1 MTVLYSIL
9 HLLVDGL
16 CAMAMFGRYLP
27 MEYGYIY
34 IWFCYLPESCIC
46 RDVVLNS

>member
-27 MEYGYIY
+27 MEYGIFTYG
-34 IWFCYLPESCIC
+34 SVIC
-46 RDVVLNS
+46 RKAVFAGMLS